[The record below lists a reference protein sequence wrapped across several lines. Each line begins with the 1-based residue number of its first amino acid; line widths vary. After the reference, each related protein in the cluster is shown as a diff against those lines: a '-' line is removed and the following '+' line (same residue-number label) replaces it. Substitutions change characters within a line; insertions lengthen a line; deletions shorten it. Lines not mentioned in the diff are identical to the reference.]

1 MPRVFGTHVTE
12 NITKDG
18 IGGGELVQGGTVLS
32 FVLLRER
39 SFAADVLGQE
49 AGSVSPPAGFFIVR
63 RLQVGLQPDSGA
75 SDAGFFSPRS
85 LSIKCA
91 MYSGERV
98 LRAT

>member
-1 MPRVFGTHVTE
+1 
-12 NITKDG
+12 
-18 IGGGELVQGGTVLS
+18 VQSGTVLW

-39 SFAADVLGQE
+39 SFAADVLDKK
-49 AGSVSPPAGFFIVR
+49 PAACRHLPAFFIVR

-85 LSIKCA
+85 LSIRCA

>member
-18 IGGGELVQGGTVLS
+18 IGGGELVQGGTVLW

-49 AGSVSPPAGFFIVR
+49 AGSVSPPAGFFIVH
-63 RLQVGLQPDSGA
+63 RLQIGLQPDSGA
-75 SDAGFFSPRS
+75 SDGFFSPRS
-85 LSIKCA
+85 LSIRCA
-91 MYSGERV
+91 MYSCERV